1 MHREILIRFDR
12 CLGCLSCEI
21 ACAIAHAEEQTLLG
35 AITQPKPPQKR
46 IYVEQV
52 ESRKAPVTCR
62 HCQEA
67 YCIDACIAGAMH
79 RTEEGVVT
87 NLGREQKCIGCWM
100 CVMVCPYGVIRRDGE
115 QRIALKCDRQC
126 LDDQKVPACVRA
138 CPTKALVFTTVEEF
152 EAEKRHQY
160 LASLT

>member
-1 MHREILIRFDR
+1 MQREILIRFER

-21 ACAIAHAEEQTLLG
+21 ACAIAHSEEQTLLG
-35 AITQPKPPQKR
+35 AITQPKPPKKR

-52 ESRKAPVTCR
+52 ESRKAPITCR

-67 YCIDACIAGAMH
+67 YCIDACIAGVMH
-79 RTEEGVVT
+79 RTDEGVVT
-87 NLGREQKCIGCWM
+87 NLGKEQKCTGCWM
-100 CVMVCPYGVIRRDGE
+100 CVMVCPYGVIQRDGE

-138 CPTKALVFTTVEEF
+138 CPTQALVFTTVEEF
-152 EAEKRHQY
+152 EAKKRHQY